1 MKAKILI
8 VEDQFIEAKSL
19 NVILTNAGYSTCTIA
34 RSVTAALSIIEKE
47 KPDLVLVD
55 IFLQGEGTGID
66 LGKILNEKNMA
77 FVYLSANSNRQILEE
92 AKPTR
97 PYGFMVKPF
106 RAKDVL
112 IMLDVAL
119 YLHRNRLTEK
129 TIIPSS
135 PTTAP
140 VALPPEFGNLVGKS
154 QKFLESL
161 ERAKMVGPTD
171 TSVLILGESGTGKE
185 LIAHSI
191 HKVSARRYKPFVVV
205 NCGTLPGNLIES
217 DLFGH
222 EKGSYT
228 GAVTKREGKFELA
241 DGGTIFL
248 DEIGELPLELQ
259 VKFLRVLQERE
270 IEPVGGKPKKID
282 VRVLAATNKDLEEE
296 VAAGRFRIDLYYRL
310 NVFPLVLPSLRER
323 KEDIYLLFR
332 KFIADFTDKYRSHNL
347 QLDAEA
353 QSILN
358 NYSWPGNV
366 RQLKN
371 IAEQIAVL
379 EKERT
384 VTAQNLLQYIP
395 AESNSTLPMRIEN
408 TRKEDFSERDILY
421 KVLFDMKKDMLEL
434 KKLVADILQNGV
446 NSDFTANPQLV
457 NKLYR
462 DIELPNN
469 TDGQQHTLT
478 IHHPKTENNNF
489 SIAHDAEEVEE
500 SLSLIDKESDLIKKA
515 LKKHRGKRKLAAQEL
530 GISERTLYR
539 KIKELDL

>member
-19 NVILTNAGYSTCTIA
+19 NVILTNAGYSTCSIA

-47 KPDLVLVD
+47 EPDLVLVD
-55 IFLQGEGTGID
+55 ISLQGEGTGID
-66 LGKILNEKNMA
+66 LGKILNEKNIA

-119 YLHRNRLTEK
+119 YLHKNRLPEGSNT
-129 TIIPSS
+129 PSS
-135 PTTAP
+135 QKTAH
-140 VALPPEFGNLVGKS
+140 VLLPNEFGHLIGKS
-154 QKFLESL
+154 GKFLETL
-161 ERAKMVGPTD
+161 ETAKVVAPTD

-191 HKVSARRYKPFVVV
+191 HKVSARRYKPFVIV
-205 NCGTLPGNLIES
+205 NCGTLPTNLIES

-222 EKGSYT
+222 EKGAYT
-228 GAVTKREGKFELA
+228 GALTKREGKFELA

-310 NVFPLVLPSLRER
+310 NVFPLLMPSLRER
-323 KEDIYLLFR
+323 REDIPLLANHFLN
-332 KFIADFTDKYRSHNL
+332 KYSALKGRQTPVLSK
-347 QLDAEA
+347 EA
-353 QSILN
+353 IDMLME
-358 NYSWPGNV
+358 YDWPGNI
-366 RQLKN
+366 RELENTIQRN
-371 IAEQIAVL
+371 IVITNSVVIESLDIALSKRTANSGLGGKGGFKTMIENERDHILAVL
-379 EKERT
+379 ENCNWKISGKGG
-384 VTAQNLLQYIP
+384 A
-395 AESNSTLPMRIEN
+395 AEILDINVNTLNSRI
-408 TRKEDFSERDILY
+408 
-421 KVLFDMKKDMLEL
+421 
-434 KKLVADILQNGV
+434 KKLG
-446 NSDFTANPQLV
+446 
-457 NKLYR
+457 
-462 DIELPNN
+462 IE
-469 TDGQQHTLT
+469 
-478 IHHPKTENNNF
+478 
-489 SIAHDAEEVEE
+489 
-500 SLSLIDKESDLIKKA
+500 
-515 LKKHRGKRKLAAQEL
+515 RK
-530 GISERTLYR
+530 
-539 KIKELDL
+539 

>member
-34 RSVTAALSIIEKE
+34 RSVATALSIMEKE

-92 AKPTR
+92 AKPTK

-119 YLHRNRLTEK
+119 YLHKNRQEERMD
-129 TIIPSS
+129 IPSS
-135 PTTAP
+135 NKISS
-140 VALPPEFGNLVGKS
+140 VVLPPEFGNLVGKS
-154 QKFLESL
+154 PKFLETL
-161 ERAKMVGPTD
+161 ERAKMVGATD

-205 NCGTLPGNLIES
+205 NCGTLPANLIES

-228 GAVTKREGKFELA
+228 GATAKREGKFELA

-270 IEPVGGKPKKID
+270 IEPIGGKSKKIN

-296 VAAGRFRIDLYYRL
+296 VAAGRFRIDLFYRL
-310 NVFPLVLPSLRER
+310 NVFPLLMPPLRER
-323 KEDIYLLFR
+323 KEDIPALANYFLKKYSSDER
-332 KFIADFTDKYRSHNL
+332 KIALMLSKEA
-347 QLDAEA
+347 LDTLM
-353 QSILN
+353 Q
-358 NYSWPGNV
+358 YDWPGNIRELENTIQRNV
-366 RQLKN
+366 VLANDTIINSLEIPVSRRMISSGSNANKDGFKTMIQNERDHIL
-371 IAEQIAVL
+371 AVL
-379 EKERT
+379 ESCNWKISGKGG
-384 VTAQNLLQYIP
+384 A
-395 AESNSTLPMRIEN
+395 AEILDINVNTLNSR
-408 TRKEDFSERDILY
+408 
-421 KVLFDMKKDMLEL
+421 MKK
-434 KKLVADILQNGV
+434 
-446 NSDFTANPQLV
+446 
-457 NKLYR
+457 
-462 DIELPNN
+462 
-469 TDGQQHTLT
+469 
-478 IHHPKTENNNF
+478 
-489 SIAHDAEEVEE
+489 
-500 SLSLIDKESDLIKKA
+500 
-515 LKKHRGKRKLAAQEL
+515 L
-530 GISERTLYR
+530 GIER
-539 KIKELDL
+539 K

>member
-1 MKAKILI
+1 LKAKILI

-19 NVILTNAGYSTCTIA
+19 NVILTNAGYSTCSIA
-34 RSVTAALSIIEKE
+34 RSVDTALSIIEKE

-92 AKPTR
+92 AKPTK

-119 YLHRNRLTEK
+119 YLHKNRLTEK
-129 TIIPSS
+129 VNIASS
-135 PTTAP
+135 EKVVP
-140 VALPPEFGNLVGKS
+140 VVLPPEFTHLIGKS
-154 QKFLESL
+154 RKFLETL
-161 ERAKMVGPTD
+161 ERAKMVGNTD

-205 NCGTLPGNLIES
+205 NCGTLPANLIES

-222 EKGSYT
+222 EKGSFT

-259 VKFLRVLQERE
+259 VKFLRVLQEKE
-270 IEPVGGKPKKID
+270 IEPIGGKPKKIN

-310 NVFPLVLPSLRER
+310 NVFPLLLPSLRER
-323 KEDIYLLFR
+323 KEDIPLLANHFLKKYSTEEGR
-332 KFIADFTDKYRSHNL
+332 QVPVLSTEATDMLMQYN
-347 QLDAEA
+347 
-353 QSILN
+353 
-358 NYSWPGNV
+358 WPGNIRELENTIQRNV
-366 RQLKN
+366 VLAKGDVIESLEIPISKSAANVTNSNNNGFKTMIENERDH
-371 IAEQIAVL
+371 IMAVL
-379 EKERT
+379 ESCNWKISGKGG
-384 VTAQNLLQYIP
+384 A
-395 AESNSTLPMRIEN
+395 AEILDVNVNTLNSRI
-408 TRKEDFSERDILY
+408 
-421 KVLFDMKKDMLEL
+421 
-434 KKLVADILQNGV
+434 KKLG
-446 NSDFTANPQLV
+446 
-457 NKLYR
+457 
-462 DIELPNN
+462 IEKE
-469 TDGQQHTLT
+469 
-478 IHHPKTENNNF
+478 I
-489 SIAHDAEEVEE
+489 IA
-500 SLSLIDKESDLIKKA
+500 
-515 LKKHRGKRKLAAQEL
+515 RK
-530 GISERTLYR
+530 SS
-539 KIKELDL
+539 

>member
-191 HKVSARRYKPFVVV
+191 HKVSTRRYKPFVVV

-323 KEDIYLLFR
+323 KEDIPLLANHF
-332 KFIADFTDKYRSHNL
+332 
-347 QLDAEA
+347 
-353 QSILN
+353 
-358 NYSWPGNV
+358 
-366 RQLKN
+366 
-371 IAEQIAVL
+371 L
-379 EKERT
+379 EK
-384 VTAQNLLQYIP
+384 Y
-395 AESNSTLPMRIEN
+395 STEEGRQVPVLSTEA
-408 TRKEDFSERDILY
+408 TDIL
-421 KVLFDMKKDMLEL
+421 M
-434 KKLVADILQNGV
+434 
-446 NSDFTANPQLV
+446 
-457 NKLYR
+457 
-462 DIELPNN
+462 
-469 TDGQQHTLT
+469 
-478 IHHPKTENNNF
+478 
-489 SIAHDAEEVEE
+489 
-500 SLSLIDKESDLIKKA
+500 
-515 LKKHRGKRKLAAQEL
+515 
-530 GISERTLYR
+530 
-539 KIKELDL
+539 